1 MSKKHGIWGSGLLLS
16 GMLDWCK
23 RTAGKYWRF
32 TSGIRSRSR
41 MVGPKDTFGVAR
53 PGNAS
58 ETVRI
63 DFVTGLVE
71 FKKFAEVMPI
81 GDRIRAFCDDGVLEA
96 EKISPTRFKVIYAVE
111 TTRSI
116 Q

>member
-1 MSKKHGIWGSGLLLS
+1 
-16 GMLDWCK
+16 
-23 RTAGKYWRF
+23 
-32 TSGIRSRSR
+32 